1 MVVVFCILL
10 GLAAPSGVRGT
21 SLNLPLQII
30 CLSPSST
37 PVFTNLCPCRITFC
51 QVSESRRLNEVFAN
65 LSSSAYPYA
74 TFMSLS
80 QQIGDLISLS
90 YEVFKSVSEKLCPR
104 HFTLPIL

>member
-30 CLSPSST
+30 FLSPSAT
-37 PVFTNLCPCRITFC
+37 HFANLCPCRVIFC
-51 QVSESRRLNEVFAN
+51 QVSESRRLSDVFAN

-74 TFMSLS
+74 TFIRLSL
-80 QQIGDLISLS
+80 QIGVLVSLS
-90 YEVFKSVSEKLCPR
+90 YVFKSVSEKLCPR
-104 HFTLPIL
+104 HFTLRIL